1 MMSMIASRLGWGLAV
16 IVALTSVAAVRA
28 DEPAPTPESS
38 PVEIHAKTEP
48 DVITIGTRFRYTIE
62 VAAPKD
68 VEIVLTQPTEK
79 LGDFDIVDFGDA
91 PSVQRDGKT
100 ILTRWYTLVG
110 YSPGDH
116 LVKSPPVY
124 YRQAGEELKE
134 APAKEIGVS
143 IDSLLAKAPNATDIR
158 DLSAVEDFPIDWRPY
173 YLVGGTLLALLAL
186 AFILYRVL
194 NRSRRAR
201 PAAPPKPPHEIA
213 FDQLE
218 RLRRRG
224 LVEQGAF
231 KEFYSALSDIIR
243 TYVEQRFGVRAP
255 EMTTEEFLLSS
266 ARNGRLQGGYRNLL
280 GEFLS
285 ESDLV
290 KFARHVPTIGDSERA
305 FGAAR
310 RFIDETA
317 AGPLPPREE
326 EKLRA
331 VG

>member
-1 MMSMIASRLGWGLAV
+1 MVGVFQRALALASIVLLSAV
-16 IVALTSVAAVRA
+16 GARA
-28 DEPAPTPESS
+28 DDAAPPGTPEAS
-38 PVEIHAKTEP
+38 PVEIRAKTEP
-48 DVITIGTRFRYTIE
+48 DSITIGTRFRYTVE

-79 LGDFDIVDFGDA
+79 LGDFEIVDFGDT
-91 PSVQRDGKT
+91 PPVQREGKT
-100 ILTRWYTLVG
+100 VIARWYTLVG

-124 YRQAGEELKE
+124 YRRAGEELKE

-143 IDSLLAKAPNATDIR
+143 IASLLAAAPTATDVR
-158 DLSAVEDFPIDWRPY
+158 DLKGPEEFPIDWRPY
-173 YLVGGTLLALLAL
+173 YLVGGTLVGLLL
-186 AFILYRVL
+186 LGFVLYRVL
-194 NRSRRAR
+194 NRSRRAG
-201 PAAPPKPPHEIA
+201 PAPAPKPPHEIA

-231 KEFYSALSDIIR
+231 KEYYSALSDIVR
-243 TYVEQRFGVRAP
+243 TYVEHRFGVRAP

-266 ARNGRLQGGYRNLL
+266 ARNGRLQGGYRGLL

-290 KFARHVPTIGDSERA
+290 KFARHVPTIADSERA
-305 FGAAR
+305 FSAAK

-317 AGPLPPREE
+317 SGLSPAHDEE
-326 EKLRA
+326 RLRA
-331 VG
+331 AG